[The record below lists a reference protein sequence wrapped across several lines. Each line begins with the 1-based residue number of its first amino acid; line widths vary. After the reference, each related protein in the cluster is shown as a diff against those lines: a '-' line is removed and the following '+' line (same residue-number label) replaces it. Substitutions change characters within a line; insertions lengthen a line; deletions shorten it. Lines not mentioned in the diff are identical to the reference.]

1 MPEWMLNWV
10 EFQNWGWNTLTISF
24 IATVVVT
31 LVETW
36 GIYQQ
41 AKTIWKNPE
50 KRGESVSTG
59 LFTYLT
65 AMFTVSA
72 IYGAYKNTLAMLFTG
87 IILGALHI
95 PIIVGLWKF
104 KGFAQ
109 WEKLLGLLSIGVV
122 IGAFFTTDLDI
133 YLLTINV
140 GTAFFLLL
148 QPYEIWKNKNSGVV
162 EIRLLLVYL
171 IGTFFWVIYSFA
183 VDKWVLKILNL
194 NAFAILILT
203 TVLWF
208 KYRQKPNKIY
218 SVLHTDPI

>member
-10 EFQNWGWNTLTISF
+10 EFKQWGWNALTISF

-41 AKTIWKNPE
+41 AKTIWQNPE
-50 KRGESVSTG
+50 KRGESVSIG

-72 IYGAYKNTLAMLFTG
+72 IYGASKNTLAMLFTG
-87 IILGALHI
+87 IILGASHI
-95 PIIVGLWKF
+95 PVIVGLWKF
-104 KGFAQ
+104 KRFSR
-109 WEKLLGLLSIGVV
+109 WEKFLGLLSIEIV
-122 IGAFFTTDLDI
+122 IGAFFVTDLDI
-133 YLLTINV
+133 YFLTINV

-148 QPYEIWKNKNSGVV
+148 QPYEIWKNKNSGII
-162 EIRLLLVYL
+162 EIKLLAVYD

-183 VDKWVLKILNL
+183 MEKWVLKILNL
-194 NAFAILILT
+194 TAFAILILT

-208 KYRQKPNKIY
+208 KYRKPPVKTY
-218 SVLHTDPI
+218 PVLHSEPI